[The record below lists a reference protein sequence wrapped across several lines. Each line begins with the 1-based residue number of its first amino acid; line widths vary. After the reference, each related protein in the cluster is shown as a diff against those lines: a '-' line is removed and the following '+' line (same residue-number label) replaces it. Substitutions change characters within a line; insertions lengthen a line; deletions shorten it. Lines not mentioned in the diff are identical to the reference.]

1 MCRNHAINIV
11 CLLII
16 ELLGGK
22 MSCYIGIEVVLA
34 GENEES
40 VRNATI
46 EELQD
51 YICEFGLEYIEAKPK
66 KSGNVYYTHNYPDGA
81 SYYTYEDLIT
91 KANKIVDKYGCK
103 IEIITESVDDKC
115 SLHYYYDG
123 EKQYHSWHDHIPYYV
138 NEPENEEFLSTR
150 QFTSDLSPQTAKV
163 FVDNPDLLV
172 KWCGFYHQILCD
184 PRREGYY
191 IGKGYE
197 NTERYIDFGDK
208 NDFLSLDN
216 LFLNC
221 KENIDII
228 KEFDKEG
235 RLLKE
240 HYTEEYYICYKYNSE
255 GQLIEESDSEGRKA
269 IYSYDNNGKLSEKTC
284 FNPKGLIVYLY
295 ETDSFNGKYE
305 HWYGY
310 DSNGNEI
317 VSWFL
322 DHTENGYYMKD
333 VNGYDSNG
341 NLVMHY
347 NDITSSFY
355 FYDSNNRLIFRDEDQ
370 SEERYIYNDT
380 NRLIYERSEEQENV
394 VTMTGFLKNFVKI
407 LPDKKPHAPVYDSD
421 GKLLYSYDEEEKVEK
436 WFYDDR
442 VFVLKN
448 MSEENNSR
456 DLNNKR
462 EYELCEYDADN
473 TIVRRI
479 EVKQERDTCCYSEYD
494 GKNNLVHEIV
504 SNKYSNHDEWN
515 EYDENGRLIHTKYTD
530 GREIK
535 YEYDEKGE
543 CTELNLN
550 KYGEFTIMDDGFE
563 DDDSEELILDDA
575 TDFFL

>member
-1 MCRNHAINIV
+1 MLKLDH
-11 CLLII
+11 
-16 ELLGGK
+16 
-22 MSCYIGIEVVLA
+22 
-34 GENEES
+34 GENKD
-40 VRNATI
+40 T
-46 EELQD
+46 
-51 YICEFGLEYIEAKPK
+51 
-66 KSGNVYYTHNYPDGA
+66 
-81 SYYTYEDLIT
+81 
-91 KANKIVDKYGCK
+91 
-103 IEIITESVDDKC
+103 
-115 SLHYYYDG
+115 
-123 EKQYHSWHDHIPYYV
+123 
-138 NEPENEEFLSTR
+138 
-150 QFTSDLSPQTAKV
+150 
-163 FVDNPDLLV
+163 
-172 KWCGFYHQILCD
+172 
-184 PRREGYY
+184 
-191 IGKGYE
+191 
-197 NTERYIDFGDK
+197 
-208 NDFLSLDN
+208 
-216 LFLNC
+216 
-221 KENIDII
+221 I

-295 ETDSFNGKYE
+295 ETDSYNGKYE

-322 DHTENGYYMKD
+322 VHTENGYYMKD

-370 SEERYIYNDT
+370 SDERYIYNDT
-380 NRLIYERSEEQENV
+380 NRLIYERSEDQENV
-394 VTMTGFLKNFVKI
+394 VTMTGFLKSYVKMV
-407 LPDKKPHAPVYDSD
+407 PDKKPHAPVYDSD
-421 GKLLYSYDEEEKVEK
+421 GKLLYSYDEEKKEEK

-442 VFVLKN
+442 VYVRKII
-448 MSEENNSR
+448 SEENDSR
-456 DLNNKR
+456 NLKNER
-462 EYELCEYDADN
+462 EYELCEYDANN
-473 TIVRRI
+473 TQVRKIVI
-479 EVKQERDTCCYSEYD
+479 KCNNHYDAHFYCEYD
-494 GKNNLVHEIV
+494 HNNNLIHEI
-504 SNKYSNHDEWN
+504 SIGDIYEYYDKWN

-550 KYGEFTIMDDGFE
+550 KYGEFTIKDDGSE
-563 DDDSEELILDDA
+563 DDDSEELILDDDSEELIFDDA
-575 TDFFL
+575 IDDDRL